1 MYIVIIFRLLEFIIQ
16 NWFIILTSL
25 FLGLFIITTCVII
38 SETKPITSS
47 HKSVETQTENKM
59 DIKFITS

>member
-1 MYIVIIFRLLEFIIQ
+1 MYIFIIFQLLEFIIQ

-25 FLGLFIITTCVII
+25 FLGLFIITIYVII
-38 SETKPITSS
+38 SETTSIKQS